1 MKNFISSNVNL
12 LNTNIIWEDLKRYN
26 LIFDDFNN
34 YYNSFPKLDSEYKNV
49 YLVLYVNEI
58 NIKKIL
64 HFCYKYIFDSILNRS
79 NNKKNWI
86 SSCKNFNF

>member
-64 HFCYKYIFDSILNRS
+64 HLANYLKDIANI
-79 NNKKNWI
+79 KK
-86 SSCKNFNF
+86 K